1 MTDEPTSAPGAPA
14 REPSASRGPI
24 VVGVD
29 GSPNSRRA
37 LGVARSLADATG
49 VTVLAVH
56 ALGLMSQIDGNHVP
70 SSDHRGEIERRLRDD
85 WCRPLGGLGEERWS
99 CRLVDG
105 SPSDALLHTA
115 DEVGASFI
123 VVGARGLGGHPDLM
137 LGSTS
142 HQVIHRSHCATVVVP
157 PEDRPTSL
165 PAVEPAARESI

>member
-1 MTDEPTSAPGAPA
+1 MSNEHTGTSDDQSGAPVLT
-14 REPSASRGPI
+14 SGPI

-29 GSPNSRRA
+29 GSPNAHRA
-37 LGVARSLADATG
+37 LDVARSLADATG
-49 VTVLAVH
+49 VDVLAVH
-56 ALGLMSQIDGNHVP
+56 ALGLMSELDGAHVP
-70 SSDHRGEIERRLRDD
+70 SSEHRGDIEQRLRDQ
-85 WCRPLGGLGEERWS
+85 WCQPLAALGDGRWS

-115 DEVGASFI
+115 DDVDASFI

-142 HQVIHRSHCATVVVP
+142 HQVIHRSHCTTVVVP
-157 PEDRPTSL
+157 PADRPPMS

>member
-1 MTDEPTSAPGAPA
+1 MTDEPS
-14 REPSASRGPI
+14 SASGVPSRDPIVFRGPI

-29 GSPNSRRA
+29 GSPNAHRA
-37 LGVARSLADATG
+37 VSVAGSLADSTG
-49 VTVLAVH
+49 VNVLAVH
-56 ALGLMSQIDGNHVP
+56 ALGLMSEIDGAHVP
-70 SSDHRGEIERRLRDD
+70 SSEYRGEIEQRLRDD
-85 WCRPLGGLGEERWS
+85 WCRPLNGLGQQRWS

-105 SPSDALLHTA
+105 PPSEALLHTA

-157 PEDRPTSL
+157 PEDRPPML
-165 PAVEPAARESI
+165 PAVEPAGRESI